1 MTEIHSDTESAARPD
16 SDVTIDEYFR
26 TVRPDVRVRN
36 ALARGNVET
45 MAQLCAMS
53 DERLMRIRNF
63 GLKCLDVV
71 IEERQKYLAARKL
84 PPNQR
89 GP

>member
-1 MTEIHSDTESAARPD
+1 MTIISSDTESAARPD

-36 ALARGNVET
+36 ALMRAGYTT
-45 MAQLCAMS
+45 MAQLCEMS

-63 GLKCLDVV
+63 GAYCLAVV
-71 IEERQKYLAARKL
+71 VEERQKYLTAKKL
-84 PPNQR
+84 PPRQR